1 MLIRLEQSEGA
12 KGKKNGIIGEER
24 SKNVNDKI
32 LAREVELEK
41 APDGKE
47 LLKITIK
54 GLGLGGKQVPC
65 RTRVGLLPRHDRSD
79 RPL

>member
-1 MLIRLEQSEGA
+1 MLIRSERSEGA
-12 KGKKNGIIGEER
+12 KGEKNGIIGEER

-32 LAREVELEK
+32 LVREVELEN

-54 GLGLGGKQVPC
+54 GLGLGAKQVPC
-65 RTRVGLLPRHDRSD
+65 RTRVDLLPRHDRSD